1 MSEMKSIIAVVDDHP
16 IVTEGV
22 RSLLE
27 ENKAGKQIISFTKGK
42 DLLSYLQQNII
53 DIIFL
58 DIILPDL
65 DGMDLCKEI
74 KKIAPQT
81 IIIGFSNQ
89 AERSI
94 ILQLLQNGASGYLL
108 KTASADEI
116 LNGIKQVQHGEIVL
130 CNETKKIM
138 AASQLS
144 PEHSRK
150 ILPSVTRREK
160 QILQLLAEGK
170 TTATIAEELFLS
182 RFTVDTYR
190 KNLLQKFEVKNTT
203 ELVMLLVQE
212 KLI

>member
-1 MSEMKSIIAVVDDHP
+1 MKSIIAVVDDHP

-27 ENKAGKQIISFTKGK
+27 ENKAGKHIISFTKGR
-42 DLLSYLQQNII
+42 DLLVYLQQNTI
-53 DIIFL
+53 DIILL

-65 DGMDLCKEI
+65 DGMDLCKVI
-74 KKIAPQT
+74 KEIAPQT
-81 IIIGFSNQ
+81 IVVGFSNQ

-108 KTASADEI
+108 KSASADE
-116 LNGIKQVQHGEIVL
+116 LLSGIKQVQQGEIVL
-130 CNETKKIM
+130 CSEAKKVM
-138 AASQLS
+138 AAAQF
-144 PEHSRK
+144 PEHKRK
-150 ILPSVTRREK
+150 VLPSLTRREK
-160 QILQLLAEGK
+160 QLLQLLAEGK
-170 TTATIAEELFLS
+170 TTVTIADELFLS

-203 ELVMLLVQE
+203 ELLMLLVQE